1 MNKVTFAGLSI
12 LEHSLMQSET
22 YMCTVSSV
30 TPHFTSYSFEG
41 PYMHMYITVA

>member
-22 YMCTVSSV
+22 YMYTV
-30 TPHFTSYSFEG
+30 TPHFAS
-41 PYMHMYITVA
+41 